1 MASYRNLEEYIM
13 DGMELICFEIISA
26 VGSARS
32 SFIEAIEMAKNKDF
46 EGAEEQIKLGEEMF
60 IQGHHAHAKL
70 VQQEAS
76 GDPVQVSLLLV
87 HAEDQLM
94 SAETFK
100 ILANQFIDLYKTL

>member
-1 MASYRNLEEYIM
+1 ME
-13 DGMELICFEIISA
+13 GMELICFEIISA
-26 VGSARS
+26 VGGARS
-32 SFIEAIEMAKNKDF
+32 SFIEAIELAKNKDF

-70 VQQEAS
+70 VQQEAG

-100 ILANQFIDLYKTL
+100 ILANQFIDLYKNL